1 MNNKLFS
8 IIIPCYNCEKY
19 IDDTLKSVKLQN
31 FNDFEIIC
39 IDDGSTD
46 LTLKK
51 IKFWKK
57 EFNGKLRIIV
67 QKHKGVSSAR
77 NIALKRAK
85 GKYIVFLD
93 GDDKMEKG
101 LLSSLCN
108 VIKSDPDC
116 VIGEFKCIAEKGIK
130 KLSCE
135 NIDKTKI
142 INRSQEEVLDYLYQL
157 RFIMAVWRFVIK
169 RNIIESNK
177 IIFNEKVIHEDEEWL
192 TKILLYCN
200 SFQCIDKPFVTYR
213 KRKNSI
219 TTNPTNFNYI
229 SKLDIAKNLLKFSEQ
244 FTDYRKTHI
253 LRKVYRLCKEM
264 YYTLMEQAEDKERL

>member
-8 IIIPCYNCEKY
+8 VIIPCYNCEKY
-19 IDDTLKSVKLQN
+19 IDDTLKSVKSQN

-39 IDDGSTD
+39 VDDGSTD

-51 IKFWKK
+51 IKSWKK
-57 EFNGKLRIIV
+57 EFNSKLKLICK
-67 QKHKGVSSAR
+67 KHKGVSHAR

-85 GKYIVFLD
+85 GEYIVFLD

-101 LLSSLCN
+101 LLCSLSN
-108 VIKSDPDC
+108 VIKSNTDC
-116 VIGEFKCIAEKGIK
+116 IIGEFKCIAEKGIK

-142 INRSQEEVLDYLYQL
+142 IGRSQEEVLDYLYQL

-169 RNIIESNK
+169 RKIIEDSK
-177 IIFNEKVIHEDEEWL
+177 IFFNEKVIHEDEEWI

-200 SFQCIDKPFVTYR
+200 SFQCIDIPFITYR

-229 SKLDIAKNLLKFSEQ
+229 SKLEIAKNLLKFSEQ

-253 LRKVYRLCKEM
+253 LRKTYRLCKEM
-264 YYTLMEQAEDKERL
+264 YYTLMEQAEYKDQL